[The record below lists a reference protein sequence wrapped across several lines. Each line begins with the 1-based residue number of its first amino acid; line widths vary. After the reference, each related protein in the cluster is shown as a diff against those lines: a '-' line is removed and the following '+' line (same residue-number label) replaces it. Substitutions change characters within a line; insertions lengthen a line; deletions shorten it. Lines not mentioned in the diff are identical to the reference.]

1 MTLKAVDSWSVT
13 VKHLKPKKIR
23 VTARRIRM
31 IVKNNSKGG
40 FTVNVVFIK
49 RERGE
54 ETPCVNHEY
63 HLPVS
68 KGFPPPNYPF
78 PLQSHLFISSSSQSL
93 DSSILS
99 FYLLVPATLF
109 WLPWQVYLEL
119 DKYFLIVIL
128 WTSGVLLLC
137 YWQKI

>member
-1 MTLKAVDSWSVT
+1 
-13 VKHLKPKKIR
+13 
-23 VTARRIRM
+23 M

-68 KGFPPPNYPF
+68 KGFPPPPNYPF
-78 PLQSHLFISSSSQSL
+78 PYSLIFSSA
-93 DSSILS
+93 
-99 FYLLVPATLF
+99 PAVS
-109 WLPWQVYLEL
+109 P
-119 DKYFLIVIL
+119 
-128 WTSGVLLLC
+128 
-137 YWQKI
+137 